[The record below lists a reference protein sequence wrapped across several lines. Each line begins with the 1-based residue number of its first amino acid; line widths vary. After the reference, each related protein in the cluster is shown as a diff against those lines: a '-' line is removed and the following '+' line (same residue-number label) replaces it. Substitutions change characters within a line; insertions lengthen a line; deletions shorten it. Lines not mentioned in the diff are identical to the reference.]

1 MISVSESGTNSETIN
16 IYKNEKNRVTND
28 DYVRVRDDSGTG

>member
-1 MISVSESGTNSETIN
+1 MISVSESDTNSETIN

-28 DYVRVRDDSGTG
+28 DDVSGRDDSGTG